1 MLRANRHAMDRLG
14 PAGRA
19 RRAAVVD
26 AETPGRND
34 PRALG
39 ALIATLTR
47 AGLLTEGG
55 AGAVTQLATDK
66 GSTEL
71 DALLEL
77 GLCDE
82 DGLVVFLHRRM
93 MIPRVTTEMLRRLDL
108 DTVGQIPA
116 DLAWEHSMLAV
127 SIDDANNLTL
137 AMADPT
143 DVRAVAAAAN
153 HTGAYLIR
161 AVAPA
166 GPLREAIY
174 RYLGPRPPVR
184 RVPATPRETPMVE
197 IADTPSTALPLSP
210 SAYAQLL
217 PRLVNAADRDDII
230 GAVLDFLGAGFVHV
244 IVFLHLQQQ
253 LRGRDARGPELLRD
267 AVSQVRIPT
276 TPPSVF
282 ADAIGSRMPYFGPW
296 PTERAIDV
304 AFAQAMGGI
313 EGDALV
319 LPIGLAGKVPV
330 VIFAATARAELDPGT
345 LAAVAHGTS
354 SALERMIYRRKSL
367 ETPAP

>member
-1 MLRANRHAMDRLG
+1 M
-14 PAGRA
+14 
-19 RRAAVVD
+19 
-26 AETPGRND
+26 
-34 PRALG
+34 G
-39 ALIATLTR
+39 ALLATLTR
-47 AGLLTEGG
+47 AGIIAPEG
-55 AGAVTQLATDK
+55 ADAVIRAAHEQRT
-66 GSTEL
+66 SEL

-82 DGLVVFLHRRM
+82 QRLVTFFQSRM
-93 MIPRVTTEMLRRLDL
+93 MIPSLTPDMLGRLDS

-143 DVRAVAAAAN
+143 DVRAVTAAAN

-184 RVPATPRETPMVE
+184 RAPPTPRETPAVE
-197 IADTPSTALPLSP
+197 PDEDNGTPLPLSP

-217 PRLVNAADRDDII
+217 PRLVRGADRDEILD
-230 GAVLDFLGAGFVHV
+230 AVVDFLAEGFVHV

-276 TPPSVF
+276 VPPSVF
-282 ADAIGSRMPYFGPW
+282 ADAIRSRAPHYGPW
-296 PTERAIDV
+296 PTERAIDR

-313 EGDALV
+313 DGDALV
-319 LPIGLAGKVPV
+319 LPITLGGKVPV
-330 VIFAATARAELDPGT
+330 VVFASNAQADLDPGT
-345 LAAVAHGTS
+345 LAAVMHGTGA
-354 SALERMIYRRKSL
+354 ALERMIYRKKSR
-367 ETPAP
+367 ETPPAG

>member
-1 MLRANRHAMDRLG
+1 MRLT
-14 PAGRA
+14 PAPTGRDDD
-19 RRAAVVD
+19 VV
-26 AETPGRND
+26 
-34 PRALG
+34 LG
-39 ALIATLTR
+39 VLLATLAR
-47 AGLLTEGG
+47 AGLVTAQGVEEVARLTRSSR
-55 AGAVTQLATDK
+55 K
-66 GSTEL
+66 SEL
-71 DALLEL
+71 DAVLEL
-77 GLCDE
+77 GVCDE
-82 DGLVVFLHRRM
+82 DRIVALLHSRM
-93 MIPRVTTEMLRRLDL
+93 MIPRVTPEILGRLDH

-143 DVRAVAAAAN
+143 DIRAVRAAAN
-153 HTGAYLIR
+153 HSGAYLIR

-166 GPLREAIY
+166 GALREAIY
-174 RYLGPRPPVR
+174 RYLGPRPPAR
-184 RVPATPRETPMVE
+184 TAPATPRETPAAVGHDL
-197 IADTPSTALPLSP
+197 AGTPAPLSP
-210 SAYAQLL
+210 SAYAMLL
-217 PRLVNAADRDDII
+217 PRLVHAADRDEII
-230 GAVLDFLGAGFVHV
+230 GAVTDFLGAGFQHV

-282 ADAIGSRMPYFGPW
+282 ADAIGSRAPYYGPW
-296 PTERAIDV
+296 PTDRAIDR

-330 VIFAATARAELDPGT
+330 VLFAANPQAELDPGT
-345 LAAVAHGTS
+345 LAAVAHGTAA
-354 SALERMIYRRKSL
+354 ALERMIYRRKSR
-367 ETPAP
+367 ETPVL

>member
-1 MLRANRHAMDRLG
+1 M
-14 PAGRA
+14 GRDDD
-19 RRAAVVD
+19 V
-26 AETPGRND
+26 
-34 PRALG
+34 ALG
-39 ALIATLTR
+39 ALLATLTR
-47 AGLLTEGG
+47 AGLIAPEG
-55 AGAVTQLATDK
+55 AEAVAREAKEQRT
-66 GSTEL
+66 SEV
-71 DALLEL
+71 DALLKL

-82 DGLVVFLHRRM
+82 QRLVSFFQSRM
-93 MIPRVTTEMLRRLDL
+93 MIPHVTPEMLGRLDA

-143 DVRAVAAAAN
+143 DVRAVTVAAN

-174 RYLGPRPPVR
+174 RYLGPRPPTR
-184 RVPATPRETPMVE
+184 RAPATPRETPAAVE
-197 IADTPSTALPLSP
+197 GDTPTGPPLPLSP
-210 SAYAQLL
+210 SAYAELL
-217 PRLVNAADRDDII
+217 PKLVRAADRDDILD
-230 GAVLDFLGAGFVHV
+230 AVMDFLAAGFVHV

-276 TPPSVF
+276 TPPSAF
-282 ADAIGSRMPYFGPW
+282 ADAIRSRTPYLGPW
-296 PTERAIDV
+296 PTERAIDL

-313 EGDALV
+313 DGDALI
-319 LPIGLAGKVPV
+319 LPISLAGKVPV
-330 VIFAATARAELDPGT
+330 VIFAANAEADLDPGT
-345 LAAVAHGTS
+345 LAALMHGTGA
-354 SALERMIYRRKSL
+354 ALERMIYRRKTRDL
-367 ETPAP
+367 PPPA